1 MARPK
6 RILYVNQTE
15 GHIGVTKIDAR
26 GNEKGIALEPGQR
39 IHLTA
44 EEVAIT
50 DAASVDPAM
59 SPFKPQEYVKY
70 DPITG
75 EELERGTRAPLVP
88 VNPAQGAF
96 QPGEEVAA

>member
-6 RILYVNQTE
+6 RTLYRNTTD
-15 GHIGVTKIDAR
+15 GYIGVTKIDGR

-50 DAASVDPAM
+50 DAASVDPNM
-59 SPFKPQEYVKY
+59 SPFRPQEFVRY
-70 DPITG
+70 DPKTG
-75 EELERGTRAPLVP
+75 EELERGIRAPLEP
-88 VNPAQGAF
+88 VNAAQGTF

>member
-6 RILYVNQTE
+6 RTLYVNQTE

-50 DAASVDPAM
+50 DAASVNPEM
-59 SPFKPQEYVKY
+59 SPFKPQPYIKY
-70 DPITG
+70 DTITG
-75 EELERGTRAPLVP
+75 EELEKGTRAPLVP
-88 VNPAQGAF
+88 VEPAQGTF